1 MVASLEAAQASLRR
15 RRRAS
20 TPIAG
25 RQAARAVTAPWT
37 AGVVLY
43 PNVDARAR
51 AATCSRRASSAS
63 RRAAPARA
71 SCRSSSAPAPSIR
84 PFTTIYAGSTFG
96 ARLQTGQGASIREDN
111 VLGDDVSIG
120 TNAVLEFGN
129 RIGNRVRIHS
139 GCFLE
144 LVTIEDDVFV
154 GPNVVFTDDPHPMNC
169 PRYEECKGGAVV
181 RRLARIGANSTILP
195 GVEIGEGAL
204 VGAGSVVV
212 HDVPAGAVVAGS
224 PAQVIKQVA
233 DLTCPPGWFERPY
246 VLAAVHR
253 GRARGALGERVV
265 TQGRPQSRRNA
276 YHAGLRDPSGRLRP
290 VYTPRFAAP
299 EPGFTSRTRNHTSS
313 FTCG

>member
-1 MVASLEAAQASLRR
+1 MRPHTVTPADTYIQIAAN
-15 RRRAS
+15 
-20 TPIAG
+20 
-25 RQAARAVTAPWT
+25 
-37 AGVVLY
+37 VVLGEGC
-43 PNVDARAR
+43 DLQ
-51 AATCSRRASSAS
+51 
-63 RRAAPARA
+63 AP
-71 SCRSSSAPAPSIR
+71 CIVGKAPRGAGEGELPLAVGAGAVIR

-111 VLGDDVSIG
+111 LVGDDVSIG

-129 RIGNRVRIHS
+129 RIGSRVRIHS

-169 PRYEECKGGAVV
+169 PRYQECKGGPVV

-224 PAQVIKQVA
+224 PARVLKQVA
-233 DLTCPPGWFERPY
+233 DLTCPPGWFARPY
-246 VLAAVHR
+246 TWPPY
-253 GRARGALGERVV
+253 E
-265 TQGRPQSRRNA
+265 
-276 YHAGLRDPSGRLRP
+276 AGDE
-290 VYTPRFAAP
+290 A
-299 EPGFTSRTRNHTSS
+299 
-313 FTCG
+313 